1 MPAGGGMDFT
11 YGQQHEVTGGPD
23 AGEKSRPRA
32 RETAATYKN
41 QFMSASL
48 SKKVVGIA
56 RVANFQELKDTS
68 DLKELSAQDALFL
81 KPIAQMNISVSIP
94 ASHLQPMTD
103 VANPVIDCAAAIAH
117 SFVSAV
123 MIIRLPYI
131 LNASANVSTI
141 SVDFIFIPYL
151 FLSE

>member
-48 SKKVVGIA
+48 SKKVVGIS
-56 RVANFQELKDTS
+56 RVANFQELKAELYKWRIPDT
-68 DLKELSAQDALFL
+68 LK
-81 KPIAQMNISVSIP
+81 
-94 ASHLQPMTD
+94 
-103 VANPVIDCAAAIAH
+103 C
-117 SFVSAV
+117 
-123 MIIRLPYI
+123 
-131 LNASANVSTI
+131 
-141 SVDFIFIPYL
+141 
-151 FLSE
+151 